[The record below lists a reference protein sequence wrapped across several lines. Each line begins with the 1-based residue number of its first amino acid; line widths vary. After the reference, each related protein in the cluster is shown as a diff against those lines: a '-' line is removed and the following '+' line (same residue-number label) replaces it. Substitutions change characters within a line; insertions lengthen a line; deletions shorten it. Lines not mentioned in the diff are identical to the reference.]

1 MANMTELASIV
12 ELYNVA
18 MTSLLSCINKLSLNV
33 FQIRYEDTV
42 MNIETEVSGVLDF
55 LGLEW
60 ENGLHNFQKTVLD
73 SRKINTPSYSQVV
86 EPLNDDAINRWMHYR
101 EYLSD
106 YFPIIEPWVDEFK
119 YTPLKS
125 L

>member
-1 MANMTELASIV
+1 
-12 ELYNVA
+12 
-18 MTSLLSCINKLSLNV
+18 
-33 FQIRYEDTV
+33 

-55 LGLEW
+55 IGLKW
-60 ENGLHNFQKTVLD
+60 ENGLHNFQKTGLD

-101 EYLSD
+101 EYLYD

-119 YTPLKS
+119 YTLVKS